1 MENALNLNTYEIRKY
16 SFPFIY
22 LFVLGG
28 IHCILQLEESYK

>member
-22 LFVLGG
+22 LFVCFRWDTL
-28 IHCILQLEESYK
+28 YFTT